1 MAHAASLLKLAET
14 DVIQEIPREQYGPVI
29 TSPPFVY
36 VDGTF
41 NSRDLGLLPGSP
53 LRPGFAFRSGLL
65 SNVTDNGKAK
75 LVGELGI
82 KRIFDLRSSQ
92 ERQANPEPV
101 LEGVESTWIPST
113 RPDSRPA
120 LAQFAE
126 GEGNAGYEDM
136 YLEVIEV
143 YAQSWKAILEHV
155 RDRADEP
162 FLVHCTGTHSRHL
175 SYC

>member
-14 DVIQEIPREQYGPVI
+14 DVIQEIPKEQYGPVI

-41 NSRDLGLLPGSP
+41 NCRDLGLLPDSP
-53 LRPGFAFRSGLL
+53 LRKGFAFRSGLL
-65 SNVTDNGKAK
+65 SNVTDSGKAM
-75 LVGELGI
+75 LARELGI

-92 ERQANPEPV
+92 EREANPEPV
-101 LEGVESTWIPST
+101 LEGVENTWIPST
-113 RPDSRPA
+113 RPDSRPE
-120 LAQFAE
+120 LAQFAKE
-126 GEGNAGYEDM
+126 EGNAGYENM

-143 YAQSWKAILEHV
+143 YAKSWKAILEHV

-162 FLVHCTGTHSRHL
+162 FLVHCTGRHS
-175 SYC
+175 